1 MPSIISDDEKPEF
14 VTPGVVN
21 NPVGWGPISIP
32 EQFRDIPYQPFS
44 KSDNLGQVIQLY
56 STLLIKKYNCTSG
69 INCLLNI
76 KTTSF

>member
-1 MPSIISDDEKPEF
+1 MPGIISEEDKPDF

-44 KSDNLGQVIQLY
+44 KSDNLGQVRIAQ
-56 STLLIKKYNCTSG
+56 
-69 INCLLNI
+69 NI
-76 KTTSF
+76 YLRDSFLGVSFNFWME